1 MTSVLI
7 IDDHP
12 IVLQGLRRVLE
23 DAGVKPVLEAR
34 DVISGYRLFR
44 RKRPDVIIVDL
55 GMQGSVLAGLDII
68 RRMRS
73 QEPSTS
79 ILVFSMHNDPM
90 IVARA
95 LDAGATGYLLKDT
108 SSDELMKAFDQVR
121 SGKPYLSKDL
131 AMRVA
136 FLRTGAGLNP
146 LVDLTPRESQMLSLL
161 AKGKTYS
168 SIAEELGVSYKTVD
182 NACLHLK
189 RRLGAKNLPELIG
202 VAVRLDWPPLS
213 GPGGMLV

>member
-23 DAGVKPVLEAR
+23 DADVKPVLQAR
-34 DVISGYRLFR
+34 DVTSGYRLFR
-44 RKRPDVIIVDL
+44 RNRPDVIIVDL
-55 GMQGSVLAGLDII
+55 GMQGSVLGGLDLI

-73 QEPSTS
+73 HEPCTC

-90 IVARA
+90 IAARA
-95 LDAGATGYLLKDT
+95 LEAGATGYLLKDT
-108 SSDELMKAFDQVR
+108 SSDELMKAFEQVR
-121 SGKPYLSKDL
+121 SGKPYLSEDL

-136 FLRTGAGLNP
+136 LLRTGVENP
-146 LVDLTPRESQMLSLL
+146 LVDLTPRQSQILSLL

-168 SIAEELGVSYKTVD
+168 SIAEELGVSYKTVV
-182 NACLHLK
+182 NTCLHLK
-189 RRLGAKNLPELIG
+189 RTLGAKNLPELIR
-202 VAVRLDWPPLS
+202 VAVRLLPADS
-213 GPGGMLV
+213 

>member
-23 DAGVKPVLEAR
+23 DADVKPVLQAR
-34 DVISGYRLFR
+34 DVTSGYRLFR
-44 RKRPDVIIVDL
+44 RNRPDVIIVDL
-55 GMQGSVLAGLDII
+55 GMLGSVLGGLDLI

-73 QEPSTS
+73 HEPCTC

-90 IVARA
+90 IAARA
-95 LDAGATGYLLKDT
+95 LEAGATGYLLKDR
-108 SSDELMKAFDQVR
+108 SSDELMKAFEQVR
-121 SGKPYLSKDL
+121 SGKPYLSEDL

-136 FLRTGAGLNP
+136 LLRTGVENP
-146 LVDLTPRESQMLSLL
+146 LVDLTPRQSQILSLL

-168 SIAEELGVSYKTVD
+168 SIAEELGVSYKTVV
-182 NACLHLK
+182 NTCLHLK
-189 RRLGAKNLPELIG
+189 RTLGAKNLPELIR
-202 VAVRLDWPPLS
+202 VAVRLLPADS
-213 GPGGMLV
+213 

>member
-23 DAGVKPVLEAR
+23 DAGVKAVLEAR
-34 DVISGYRLFR
+34 DVTSGYRLFR
-44 RKRPDVIIVDL
+44 RNRPDAIIVDL
-55 GMQGSVLAGLDII
+55 SLQGSVLGGLDVI

-73 QEPSTS
+73 HEPCTC

-90 IVARA
+90 IAARA
-95 LDAGATGYLLKDT
+95 LEAGATGYLLKDT

-121 SGKPYLSKDL
+121 SGKPYLSEDL
-131 AMRVA
+131 AKRVA
-136 FLRTGAGLNP
+136 LLSPGVGSNP

-168 SIAEELGVSYKTVD
+168 SIAEELGVNYKTVV
-182 NACLHLK
+182 NACLRLK
-189 RRLGAKNLPELIG
+189 RRLGAKNLPELIRI
-202 VAVRLDWPPLS
+202 AVHLLPARS
-213 GPGGMLV
+213 

>member
-34 DVISGYRLFR
+34 EVTSGYRLFR
-44 RKRPDVIIVDL
+44 RNRPDVIIVDL
-55 GMQGSVLAGLDII
+55 GMQGSVLGGLDLI

-73 QEPSTS
+73 HEPCTC

-90 IVARA
+90 IAARA
-95 LDAGATGYLLKDT
+95 LEAGATGYLLKDR
-108 SSDELMKAFDQVR
+108 SSDELMKAFEQVR
-121 SGKPYLSKDL
+121 SGKPYLSEDL

-136 FLRTGAGLNP
+136 LLRTGVENP
-146 LVDLTPRESQMLSLL
+146 LVDLTPRQSQILSLL

-168 SIAEELGVSYKTVD
+168 SIAEELGVSYKTVV
-182 NACLHLK
+182 NSCLHLK
-189 RRLGAKNLPELIG
+189 RTLGAKNLPELIR
-202 VAVRLDWPPLS
+202 VAVRLLPADS
-213 GPGGMLV
+213 

>member
-1 MTSVLI
+1 MRAQSRTSVLI

-23 DAGVKPVLEAR
+23 DAGVKLVLEAR
-34 DVISGYRLFR
+34 DVTSGYRLFR
-44 RKRPDVIIVDL
+44 RNRPDVIIVDL
-55 GMQGSVLAGLDII
+55 GMQGSVLGGLDLI

-73 QEPSTS
+73 HEPCTC
-79 ILVFSMHNDPM
+79 ILVFSMHNDPT

-95 LDAGATGYLLKDT
+95 LEAGATGYLLKDT

-121 SGKPYLSKDL
+121 SGKPYLSEDL

-136 FLRTGAGLNP
+136 LLGIGGVNP
-146 LVDLTPRESQMLSLL
+146 LLDLTPRESRMLSLL
-161 AKGKTYS
+161 AEGKTYS
-168 SIAEELGVSYKTVD
+168 SIAEDLGVSYKTVV

-189 RRLGAKNLPELIG
+189 RKLGAKNLPELIR
-202 VAVRLDWPPLS
+202 VAVRLLPAES
-213 GPGGMLV
+213 

>member
-23 DAGVKPVLEAR
+23 DAGVKSVLEAR
-34 DVISGYRLFR
+34 DVTSGYRLFR
-44 RKRPDVIIVDL
+44 RNRPDVIIVDL
-55 GMQGSVLAGLDII
+55 GMQGSVLGGLDLI
-68 RRMRS
+68 RRMRLH
-73 QEPSTS
+73 EPSTC
-79 ILVFSMHNDPM
+79 ILVFSMHDDPM
-90 IVARA
+90 IAARA
-95 LDAGATGYLLKDT
+95 LEGGATGYLLKDT

-121 SGKPYLSKDL
+121 SGKPYLSEDL

-136 FLRTGAGLNP
+136 FLRTAVGLNP
-146 LVDLTPRESQMLSLL
+146 LGDLTPRESQMLSLL

-168 SIAEELGVSYKTVD
+168 SIAEELGVSYKTVV

-189 RRLGAKNLPELIG
+189 RKLGAKNLPELIR
-202 VAVRLDWPPLS
+202 VAVRLLPAES
-213 GPGGMLV
+213 

>member
-1 MTSVLI
+1 MRAQSRTSVLI

-12 IVLQGLRRVLE
+12 VVLQGLRHVLE

-34 DVISGYRLFR
+34 DVTSGYRLFR
-44 RKRPDVIIVDL
+44 RNRPDVIILDL
-55 GMQGSVLAGLDII
+55 GMQGSLLAGLDLI
-68 RRMRS
+68 RRMLS
-73 QEPSTS
+73 HEQCTC
-79 ILVFSMHNDPM
+79 ILVFSMHSDPM

-95 LDAGATGYLLKDT
+95 LEAGATGYLLKDT

-136 FLRTGAGLNP
+136 FLRPHVGLTP
-146 LVDLTPRESQMLSLL
+146 LVNLTSRESQMLSLL

-168 SIAEELGVSYKTVD
+168 SIAEELGVSYKTVV
-182 NACLHLK
+182 NTCLHLK

-202 VAVRLDWPPLS
+202 VAVRLLPAES
-213 GPGGMLV
+213 

>member
-34 DVISGYRLFR
+34 DVTSGYRLFR
-44 RKRPDVIIVDL
+44 RNRPDVIIVDL
-55 GMQGSVLAGLDII
+55 GMQGSVLGGLDLI

-73 QEPSTS
+73 HEPCTC

-90 IVARA
+90 IAARA
-95 LDAGATGYLLKDT
+95 LEAGATGYLLKDT
-108 SSDELMKAFDQVR
+108 SSDELMKAFEQVR
-121 SGKPYLSKDL
+121 SGKPYLSEDL

-136 FLRTGAGLNP
+136 LLRTVVGNP
-146 LVDLTPRESQMLSLL
+146 LVDLTPRQSQILSLL

-168 SIAEELGVSYKTVD
+168 TIAEELGVSYKTVV
-182 NACLHLK
+182 NTCLYLK
-189 RRLGAKNLPELIG
+189 RKLGAKNLPELIR
-202 VAVRLDWPPLS
+202 VAVRLLPAES
-213 GPGGMLV
+213 

>member
-34 DVISGYRLFR
+34 DVTSGYRLFR
-44 RKRPDVIIVDL
+44 RNRPNLIIVDL
-55 GMQGSVLAGLDII
+55 GMQGSVLAGLDLI

-73 QEPSTS
+73 HEPCTC
-79 ILVFSMHNDPM
+79 ILVFTMHNDPM
-90 IVARA
+90 IAARA
-95 LDAGATGYLLKDT
+95 LEAGATGYLLKDT

-121 SGKPYLSKDL
+121 SGKPYLSEDL

-136 FLRTGAGLNP
+136 FLRTRVGLNP
-146 LVDLTPRESQMLSLL
+146 LVAHASHRCSRCWRKAKLIAASPR
-161 AKGKTYS
+161 S
-168 SIAEELGVSYKTVD
+168 SAS
-182 NACLHLK
+182 A
-189 RRLGAKNLPELIG
+189 
-202 VAVRLDWPPLS
+202 
-213 GPGGMLV
+213 

>member
-34 DVISGYRLFR
+34 DVTSGYRLFR
-44 RKRPDVIIVDL
+44 RNRPDVIIVDL
-55 GMQGSVLAGLDII
+55 GMQGSVLGGLDLI

-73 QEPSTS
+73 HEPCTC

-90 IVARA
+90 IAARA
-95 LDAGATGYLLKDT
+95 LEAGATGYLLKDR
-108 SSDELMKAFDQVR
+108 SSDELMKAFEQVR
-121 SGKPYLSKDL
+121 SGKPYLSEDL

-136 FLRTGAGLNP
+136 LLRTGVENP
-146 LVDLTPRESQMLSLL
+146 LVDLTPRQSQILSLL

-168 SIAEELGVSYKTVD
+168 SIAEELGVSYKTVV
-182 NACLHLK
+182 NTCLHLK
-189 RRLGAKNLPELIG
+189 RTLGAKNLPELIR
-202 VAVRLDWPPLS
+202 VAVRLLPADS
-213 GPGGMLV
+213 